1 MEFIDFLRIET
12 CKKIL
17 WKIRSKDPLNQE
29 NQIFNLQIA
38 IQVSQNQIHVL
49 EMRVRVRILKNGVP
63 EFTLVIPVWLQKAV
77 NGTGLKFQIVV
88 KWNNNNNENLLLPT
102 VA

>member
-1 MEFIDFLRIET
+1 MKT

-17 WKIRSKDPLNQE
+17 WEIRLKDPLNQE

-38 IQVSQNQIHVL
+38 FQVSQNQIHVL
-49 EMRVRVRILKNGVP
+49 AMKVRVRILKNGVP
-63 EFTLVIPVWLQKAV
+63 EFILVTPVWLQKAV
-77 NGTGLKFQIVV
+77 NGMGLKFQIVV
-88 KWNNNNNENLLLPT
+88 KWNNNNKENLLLPT